1 MGSHSGADCWRR
13 SIVMKLLLLSLV
25 LVGVQSQGHEEMK
38 KIMDTI
44 NLYNLRTECW
54 GQTNTNNFQ
63 VAIMKAQEKC
73 MQLAPSFDLI
83 NQLVPQS
90 NPFATLPAPVSAP
103 FKKLQDF
110 QNLDELKSLW
120 RTKRQATSGLLMP
133 DQDDFL
139 EFLGDFNS
147 FKGGIASKMS
157 NLTCVLTEMKY
168 LTEDLKINIDKYTK
182 PISELEGFIAEES
195 VAGQDPEFEKKL
207 AEGYMDC
214 YRISEN
220 WPQAPLNR
228 NPLSKIF
235 GRHMLFFKCADKA
248 ERKMCAKAQMLKW
261 LETIYGTDPK
271 YDPKEHGLPEDK
283 YDAAAVSIMVL
294 RNAAAPEEQ
303 FVGDFFWG
311 MGH

>member
-1 MGSHSGADCWRR
+1 
-13 SIVMKLLLLSLV
+13 VMKLLLLSLV
-25 LVGVQSQGHEEMK
+25 LVGVQGQAHEEMK

-103 FKKLQDF
+103 FKKLQNF

-168 LTEDLKINIDKYTK
+168 LTEDLKINIDEYTK
-182 PISELEGFIAEES
+182 PVTEIEGFIAEES
-195 VAGQDPEFEKKL
+195 VAGQDPEFAKKL

-228 NPLSKIF
+228 NPLSKVF
-235 GRHMLFFKCADKA
+235 GRHMIFFKCAHKN
-248 ERKMCAKAQMLKW
+248 EVKNCAKAEMLKW
-261 LETIYGTDPK
+261 LEIVYGSDPE
-271 YDPKEHGLPEDK
+271 YDPEEHGLPKDK

-294 RNAAAPEEQ
+294 NNAATPEEE

-311 MGH
+311 GP

>member
-13 SIVMKLLLLSLV
+13 SIVMKGLLLSLV
-25 LVGVQSQGHEEMK
+25 LVGVQGQAHEEMK

-44 NLYNLRTECW
+44 NLYNLRNECW
-54 GQTNTNNFQ
+54 GQANTNNFQ
-63 VAIMKAQEKC
+63 VAVMKAQEKC

-90 NPFATLPAPVSAP
+90 NPFAPLPAPVSAP

-110 QNLDELKSLW
+110 QNIDELKSLW

-168 LTEDLKINIDKYTK
+168 LTE
-182 PISELEGFIAEES
+182 
-195 VAGQDPEFEKKL
+195 
-207 AEGYMDC
+207 GYMDC

-228 NPLSKIF
+228 NPLSKVF
-235 GRHMLFFKCADKA
+235 GRHMIFFKCAHKN
-248 ERKMCAKAQMLKW
+248 EVKNCAKAEMLKW
-261 LETIYGTDPK
+261 LEIVYGSDPE
-271 YDPKEHGLPEDK
+271 YDPEEHGLPKDK
-283 YDAAAVSIMVL
+283 YDAAAVSIRVL
-294 RNAAAPEEQ
+294 NNAATPEEE
-303 FVGDFFWG
+303 FVGDFFW
-311 MGH
+311 